1 MSVTNEVNADINDYS
16 EETEKYRECIGMVN
30 QSLAEFADIVTEVV
44 YGIPVCIR
52 KEQKKYE
59 EYKKNME

>member
-1 MSVTNEVNADINDYS
+1 MHRN
-16 EETEKYRECIGMVN
+16 G
-30 QSLAEFADIVTEVV
+30 LAELADIVTEVV

>member
-1 MSVTNEVNADINDYS
+1 
-16 EETEKYRECIGMVN
+16 MVN
-30 QSLAEFADIVTEVV
+30 QSLAELADIVTEVV

-59 EYKKNME
+59 EYKKDME